1 MSADQEQP
9 QAKRV
14 RLSDATSSQQHI
26 SAPPQGAAPF
36 GAQGP
41 GAGAGAS
48 SSSTNGP
55 SSTTGA
61 TVALPPTLASAPYQ
75 HHNQD
80 EAKPSVSV
88 ALRPLTAPVSIT
100 AATAAARAAGSGSGS
115 TAAPGAVAGSMKP
128 TSFIADARETVFFR
142 AVSGA
147 TADAIT
153 AEIAAGGKA
162 VHVDFLHQHFGDS
175 EQIRGYRGLKIT
187 IWIHVRTYHTWV
199 DIQFAGK
206 RPGADKLGPIFDGAF
221 PSGYCR
227 SQDQFVATAAAAA
240 AAMPDLLTLGDCVGT
255 LPLPPPTYGIKK
267 AEAADSS
274 GDLSEVSVRRFQVA
288 TAPPEVKALHARL
301 EPLLLFTIDGAQ
313 FIDADDPQWELL
325 LPVARAE
332 DGGCLV
338 LGLTTLF
345 NFFAYPTSCRLRV
358 SQVLVLSPWQG
369 LGLGKALLKL
379 SYDLAKSRRCADLTV
394 EDPTPNLQ
402 RVREKLEV
410 EMMRGLPWVVRQA
423 RKCLDAVARNETTWP
438 GWEEA
443 GSRQSSSTTGAP
455 QPQPPA
461 PKQEPK
467 AAAAAAAEVADE
479 ISEGGEGGESRAD
492 TSVHPLLAD
501 HAFFAALGAAPLP
514 NMSLPAAV
522 HAEAIAAAVAR
533 WQQRAA
539 AAEVVTADAVAVKAA
554 GESGGGGV
562 GEGEDGQAAA
572 TTAATTAAAALT
584 PTPSF
589 LNAICAEL
597 KMHRGQIR
605 IVWEALL
612 WCEAD
617 AVNRPGVRAAVEQLI
632 VQRLESQ
639 HFCCMGPAAAT
650 KRLVEIPATDT
661 RRRRTEEDKEHEA
674 GGTGSSGADDAQEND
689 LGTSF
694 FMYRPVGQ
702 VAADNGS
709 GSADTAVVA
718 TGRLNLTHVTVEDKA
733 RRMEEILQERRLQL
747 ESLAAVLS
755 ASKIN
760 NNNNNSAKMK
770 KLQLL
775 MQKRC

>member
-1 MSADQEQP
+1 MGPDQEQP

-26 SAPPQGAAPF
+26 SAPTQGAAPS

-48 SSSTNGP
+48 SSANGP

-61 TVALPPTLASAPYQ
+61 TVALPHTVVSASYQ
-75 HHNQD
+75 HHNQ
-80 EAKPSVSV
+80 
-88 ALRPLTAPVSIT
+88 
-100 AATAAARAAGSGSGS
+100 AGSGSGS
-115 TAAPGAVAGSMKP
+115 GSAAAPGAGASAGSIKP
-128 TSFIADARETVFFR
+128 SSFVADARETVFFR
-142 AVSGA
+142 AVSSA

-227 SQDQFVATAAAAA
+227 SQDEFVETAVAAA

-255 LPLPPPTYGIKK
+255 VPLPPTAYGITS
-267 AEAADSS
+267 EAADGS
-274 GDLSEVSVRRFQVA
+274 GDFLEVSVRRFQVA
-288 TAPPEVKALHARL
+288 TAPPEVKALHSRL

-338 LGLTTLF
+338 LGLTSLF

-438 GWEEA
+438 EWEEA
-443 GSRQSSSTTGAP
+443 ESLQGQSSPGAPKP
-455 QPQPPA
+455 QPQSQPPEQ
-461 PKQEPK
+461 KQETKP
-467 AAAAAAAEVADE
+467 AAAEVAGGA
-479 ISEGGEGGESRAD
+479 EGGETRAG

-501 HAFFAALGAAPLP
+501 HAFFAALGAAPPP
-514 NMSLPAAV
+514 NLTLPADV
-522 HAEAIAAAVAR
+522 HAEAMAAAVAR
-533 WQQRAA
+533 WQQRIA
-539 AAEVVTADAVAVKAA
+539 AAEEAAAVKV
-554 GESGGGGV
+554 GEESCGGGG
-562 GEGEDGQAAA
+562 GEGQGCEA
-572 TTAATTAAAALT
+572 AATTAAAALT

-617 AVNRPGVRAAVEQLI
+617 AVNRPGVRTAVEQLV

-639 HFCCMGPAAAT
+639 HFCSVGPAAAN
-650 KRLVEIPATDT
+650 KRLVEIPSTDS
-661 RRRRTEEDKEHEA
+661 RRKREKDKGHEA
-674 GGTGSSGADDAQEND
+674 EAAGASGADDAQGND
-689 LGTSF
+689 PAGSF

-702 VAADNGS
+702 VAVDNGS

-733 RRMEEILQERRLQL
+733 RRMDEILQERRLQL
-747 ESLAAVLS
+747 ESLAAVLR
-755 ASKIN
+755 ASSSSN
-760 NNNNNSAKMK
+760 NNDNNNDNNDNKNSNSNNIAKMK
-770 KLQLL
+770 KLQML
-775 MQKRC
+775 MEKRC